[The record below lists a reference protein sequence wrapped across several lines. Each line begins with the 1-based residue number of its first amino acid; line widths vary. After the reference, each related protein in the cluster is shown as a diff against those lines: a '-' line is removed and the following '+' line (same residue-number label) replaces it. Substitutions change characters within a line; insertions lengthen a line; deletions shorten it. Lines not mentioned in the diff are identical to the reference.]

1 MGGLPDVVTIMEKKV
16 GVQVCETACFWS
28 HFANRYFFMLS
39 VDFEFNMYSVWR
51 PQTSGVMAEERI
63 GSRAWWSG
71 KCVNVLLELCQ
82 NKFHNLFSAN

>member
-1 MGGLPDVVTIMEKKV
+1 
-16 GVQVCETACFWS
+16 
-28 HFANRYFFMLS
+28 MLS

-51 PQTSGVMAEERI
+51 PQTSGVVAEERI